1 MVVLLIVLA
10 LVAAACGSD
19 GDGGDATGDRRVPA
33 EHTGGTDDEEVQPIG
48 FVGAEVPPD
57 DPGEVPAADVEAVA
71 VGDTQL
77 GLDLL
82 VLAGAEGNNVFLSP
96 YSVASA
102 LGMLLAGAR
111 GATNDEIAAVLSV
124 DDENAFHPARGAL
137 TAAVTTP
144 AAVAGDEAE
153 PFTLRAANQ
162 LFGQDGFPFVDAY
175 LELLARSYGA
185 DMGVVDF
192 ASQPEA
198 ARQLI
203 NGWVEEQTEERIVDL
218 IPEGVISALTRL
230 VLVNAVYFKANW
242 REPFDPAA
250 TTPETFRDLDG
261 TSGPVDMMHGMIGAG
276 YAAGDG
282 YEAFRLSYA
291 GDTTSMLVVMP
302 DEGTLVDF
310 VGQLDAPALAAI
322 GDALESTQLELAFPS
337 FEFTTALG
345 LRPLLEEL
353 GMIRAFDAP
362 GADGA
367 DLTGITAEQVLFVQ
381 DALHQAFVSVDE
393 EGTEA
398 AAATAVAVG
407 LTAVPEVVPVRVDR
421 PFLFVIEHDETRETI
436 FIGQVTQL
444 AG

>member
-1 MVVLLIVLA
+1 MVVLLVVLA

-19 GDGGDATGDRRVPA
+19 GGGGAPGEGAAPDG
-33 EHTGGTDDEEVQPIG
+33 ETGGRPAGEAQPIG

-57 DPGEVPAADVEAVA
+57 DPGAVPFADIEAVA
-71 VGDTQL
+71 VGDAQL

-82 VLAGAEGNNVFLSP
+82 ALAGAEGGNVFLSP

-124 DDENAFHPARGAL
+124 DDEDAFHPARGAL

-144 AAVAGDEAE
+144 AVVAGDEAE

-162 LFGQDGFPFVDAY
+162 LFGQDGFPFVEAY

-192 ASQPEA
+192 ANDPEA

-203 NGWVEEQTEERIVDL
+203 NEWVEQQTEERIIDL

-261 TSGPVDMMHGMIGAG
+261 TSGTVDMMHGMIGG
-276 YAAGDG
+276 SYARGDG

-302 DEGTLVDF
+302 DEDTFTDF

-322 GDALESTQLELAFPS
+322 GDSLESTQLELAFPS

-353 GMIRAFDAP
+353 GMIRAFEAP

-367 DLTGITAEQVLFVQ
+367 NLTGITAEQVLFVQ

-393 EGTEA
+393 QGTEA
-398 AAATAVAVG
+398 AAATAVVVG
-407 LTAVPEVVPVRVDR
+407 LTAVPEVTSVSVDR
-421 PFLFVIEHDETRETI
+421 PFLFVIEHDETGEMV
-436 FIGQVTQL
+436 FLGQVTQL